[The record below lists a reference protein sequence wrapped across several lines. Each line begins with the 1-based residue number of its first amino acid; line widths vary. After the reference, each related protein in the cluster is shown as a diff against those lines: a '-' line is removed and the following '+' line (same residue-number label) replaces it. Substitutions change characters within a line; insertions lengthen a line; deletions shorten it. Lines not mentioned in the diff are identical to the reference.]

1 MCLDPETAL
10 ALSANKQP
18 SFNLKSQLYT
28 MALFYIK
35 CNVTAASLA

>member
-10 ALSANKQP
+10 ALSAKQP